1 MKIMVTGHSGMLG
14 REVLRASARMGHRT
28 FADEDINIAK
38 PTNLKNDL
46 DVVIN
51 CAGLVPQRTP
61 KPSPDEML
69 EINGRGPKRL
79 AEVCDEIGA
88 KLVHVSTDCVF
99 DGSGPGP
106 HDGDSIPRPISV
118 YGQSKLAGEVT
129 REPHLTVRTSFVGIG
144 ERGLVAELQRS
155 NTYQASTKLLWT
167 GHVARFVAE
176 ALVML
181 AERNLYGLIHVPA
194 EERSRFDL
202 VSDLQRTLDLDLE
215 IVKADQ
221 PNIDRRLVSY
231 RWQALPDLPSWEWQ
245 LEWLRRSQ

>member
-1 MKIMVTGHSGMLG
+1 MKIMVTGHLGMLG
-14 REVLRASARMGHRT
+14 WEVLRASARMGHRT
-28 FADEDINIAK
+28 FADEDIDIAK
-38 PTNLKNDL
+38 PMDLKNDP

-61 KPSPDEML
+61 ESGADEML

-79 AEVCDEIGA
+79 AKACDEIGA
-88 KLVHVSTDCVF
+88 RLVHVSTDCVF

-155 NTYQASTKLLWT
+155 SIYQASTKLLWT

-176 ALVML
+176 
-181 AERNLYGLIHVPA
+181 RGLYGLIHVPA

-202 VSDLQRTLDLDLE
+202 VSDLQRVLDLDLE
-215 IVKADQ
+215 IVKVDQ
-221 PNIDRRLVSY
+221 PMIDRRLISY
-231 RWQALPDLPSWEWQ
+231 RWQALPDLPSFKWQ